1 MVCLI
6 IPSLS
11 VPSSISTNAARQVT
25 LLLLAGCVSLPSPLP
40 APSRGQSVVFA
51 LPVSSR
57 RALVGIPD
65 PAESS
70 LVWLYPGEMGDLGR

>member
-11 VPSSISTNAARQVT
+11 VPSSISTNAARQAT
-25 LLLLAGCVSLPSPLP
+25 LLLLAGCVSLPSLLP
-40 APSRGQSVVFA
+40 APSQSVVFA

-57 RALVGIPD
+57 HALVGIPD